1 MEDLSAPKT
10 RLLHFCSII
19 IYQRPASAI
28 RPLSGRV
35 FMRRMEHG
43 WVAKHYPTDQPP
55 ITSLTNIS
63 DDLDD
68 DDDSDCDSLDS
79 FFNEEFD
86 DREKSEKLQDLLSCN
101 TYGVES
107 KSHKRDWI
115 AGEVG
120 IPKFHCPRC
129 RDHWYGLTPF
139 PCNEELARL
148 IRDGLWYTGKGD
160 SGKFNM
166 KTKSGGWTGSKGGTG
181 SGSPGGGGAGD
192 SSEQKPKRI
201 LKGNSSE
208 NGSYELGRGKQ
219 GKKNRRKITFKLDD
233 ENGSGE
239 HKSGS
244 GGDSLGNSNSNTL
257 AGNKDEHHR
266 LNSENSTNGGT
277 NGTNGAN
284 LLNGVEPSS
293 NSRGNGLDPYN
304 NGLLG
309 NSDFSNSAGKGR
321 GGRSE
326 GFNDER
332 MLSSKTNRGLL
343 SEEAGMG
350 LLNSLE
356 DSSHLKS
363 RSGDKNGHAESG
375 GCGSTAEQREDAGA
389 SDQRS
394 EAVSHDLHDGGIKLQ
409 QASVSLVTSSTNA
422 ARKTSDSAGPD
433 YGRKVRKSGGYMKA
447 SSPTSSEWGD
457 PSHARH
463 YASSTV
469 PSSQTGSTSNLH
481 KDKALPPIVP
491 PIRKPRVDFLG
502 GGFDLTPAWRYSYFS
517 PSPLHIPAAR
527 QTATTAPPRKKK

>member
-1 MEDLSAPKT
+1 MFSYTNDSPK
-10 RLLHFCSII
+10 
-19 IYQRPASAI
+19 Q
-28 RPLSGRV
+28 
-35 FMRRMEHG
+35 
-43 WVAKHYPTDQPP
+43 
-55 ITSLTNIS
+55 
-63 DDLDD
+63 
-68 DDDSDCDSLDS
+68 
-79 FFNEEFD
+79 
-86 DREKSEKLQDLLSCN
+86 
-101 TYGVES
+101 
-107 KSHKRDWI
+107 SHKRDWI

-120 IPKFHCPRC
+120 IPKFHCTRC

-139 PCNEELARL
+139 PCDEELARL

-160 SGKFNM
+160 SGKFNT
-166 KTKSGGWTGSKGGTG
+166 KTAKSGEWTGGKGGTE
-181 SGSPGGGGAGD
+181 SGSQGGGGDGD
-192 SSEQKPKRI
+192 SSERKPKRT
-201 LKGNSSE
+201 LKGNSTSE

-244 GGDSLGNSNSNTL
+244 GGDSSGNSNSNTL
-257 AGNKDEHHR
+257 AGNKDEHHQ

-277 NGTNGAN
+277 NVTTGTNGTN
-284 LLNGVEPSS
+284 LLNGVESSS

-309 NSDFSNSAGKGR
+309 NSDFSNSTGKGR
-321 GGRSE
+321 GGSSE
-326 GFNDER
+326 GFDGER
-332 MLSSKTNRGLL
+332 MLSSKANKGLL

-350 LLNSLE
+350 LLNSLG

-363 RSGDKNGHAESG
+363 RSGGKNGHTGSG
-375 GCGSTAEQREDAGA
+375 GSGSTTEQREDAGA

-394 EAVSHDLHDGGIKLQ
+394 DAASHDLHDGGVKLQ
-409 QASVSLVTSSTNA
+409 QASVLSVTSSTNA

-433 YGRKVRKSGGYMKA
+433 YGRKVRKAGGYMNA

-457 PSHARH
+457 PSHARP

-469 PSSQTGSTSNLH
+469 TSSQTGSTSNLH

-491 PIRKPRVDFLG
+491 PIRTARKPRVDFLEG
-502 GGFDLTPAWRYSYFS
+502 EFDLTPAWRYSYFS